1 MSEHSRY
8 QIHIRI
14 LNQIK
19 NRPNQYPVYKVNVRN
34 NSSNPRKLEIDK
46 LLSQIK
52 SNSKN
57 ISIIQKGLKKK
68 KPVNYDSDMYI
79 YDREVEN
86 IQKQMMNKL
95 INKNK
100 NLKNQVKFLQE
111 NYLITRSK
119 KYE

>member
-1 MSEHSRY
+1 
-8 QIHIRI
+8 
-14 LNQIK
+14 
-19 NRPNQYPVYKVNVRN
+19 
-34 NSSNPRKLEIDK
+34 
-46 LLSQIK
+46 
-52 SNSKN
+52 
-57 ISIIQKGLKKK
+57 
-68 KPVNYDSDMYI
+68 MYI

-100 NLKNQVKFLQE
+100 DLKNQVKFLQE